1 MKELNLGLDIGT
13 NSVGWALVDEN
24 GEVIKKNGFR
34 FWGVRMF
41 DESKAASERRTNR
54 CSRRRLRRRKQ
65 RIELLQNAAAK

>member
-1 MKELNLGLDIGT
+1 MKKLNLGLDIGT

-41 DESKAASERRTNR
+41 DES
-54 CSRRRLRRRKQ
+54 SRLPQKE
-65 RIELLQNAAAK
+65 ELIVAQEED